1 MPVSLSSSSV
11 AHRQRSNEGRPAY
24 GDDDGPRGMSPSQ
37 SSPERRT
44 DGREQQFRP
53 RAKSAALDLP
63 RPGGRAFGG
72 YNPSIP
78 SIKLF
83 VGSIPF
89 TVNEADLRP
98 LFARYGNIV
107 ELTVQRQSDG
117 RSKGCAWL
125 RYATKAECDA
135 CIKALHNTYQ
145 WRTGPGWSPM
155 QVRYAIG
162 EFDAHHNKLFMGG
175 IPAYFDDRAL
185 TASLADTYGPVI
197 ELISLRRGPG
207 QTTNAVMVKFCR
219 RESVHRLLLDSR
231 RRNIYLCGVYCPTV
245 RVSHAHHHYRH
256 DHRLT
261 DSSTDVTD
269 RAEEAMQQQEEPLQ
283 RQVRRSWR
291 GVAVLLFRELYRSYS
306 VCHSLRSC
314 DALTQDD
321 EGVAP
326 ATIPA
331 IQWQPAYYCWSPVGA
346 SQYRYP
352 FAMYLLPG
360 TPPGHLTVANVPPHK
375 NVSDLTALLSPY
387 GTVLHIASN
396 EDEHG
401 VTTASVVMGSDAEA
415 SAVEAA
421 VDGYVFPDDEAQE
434 PLNVIRASPLE
445 GVGGPSSPPNDIASD
460 IAMGKIM
467 AGLRKAQETLAR
479 HSSLYAGSGSYPQA
493 PLSHNCYQC
502 SGEYWLPAIASAAAA
517 GHIQAAANLTD
528 SAITSLPA
536 ECRH

>member
-1 MPVSLSSSSV
+1 MPVNLSSSSV
-11 AHRQRSNEGRPAY
+11 AHRQRSSEGRPAY
-24 GDDDGPRGMSPSQ
+24 GDDDGLRCVSSSQ

-44 DGREQQFRP
+44 D
-53 RAKSAALDLP
+53 DLP

-162 EFDAHHNKLFMGG
+162 ELDGHHNKLFMGG

-245 RVSHAHHHYRH
+245 RVSHAHHHTRH

-261 DSSTDVTD
+261 DSSTDATD
-269 RAEEAMQQQEEPLQ
+269 RTEEAMQQQEPSQ
-283 RQVRRSWR
+283 
-291 GVAVLLFRELYRSYS
+291 RELYRSYS
-306 VCHSLRSC
+306 SASSIGGSSGSQ
-314 DALTQDD
+314 QDD

-326 ATIPA
+326 PTFPA
-331 IQWQPAYYCWSPVGA
+331 VQWQPAYYCWSPVGA
-346 SQYRYP
+346 GQYRYP

-375 NVSDLTALLSPY
+375 SVAGFEGGQLFLL
-387 GTVLHIASN
+387 G
-396 EDEHG
+396 
-401 VTTASVVMGSDAEA
+401 
-415 SAVEAA
+415 
-421 VDGYVFPDDEAQE
+421 
-434 PLNVIRASPLE
+434 ASP
-445 GVGGPSSPPNDIASD
+445 I
-460 IAMGKIM
+460 
-467 AGLRKAQETLAR
+467 
-479 HSSLYAGSGSYPQA
+479 
-493 PLSHNCYQC
+493 
-502 SGEYWLPAIASAAAA
+502 
-517 GHIQAAANLTD
+517 
-528 SAITSLPA
+528 
-536 ECRH
+536 

>member
-1 MPVSLSSSSV
+1 M
-11 AHRQRSNEGRPAY
+11 
-24 GDDDGPRGMSPSQ
+24 
-37 SSPERRT
+37 
-44 DGREQQFRP
+44 
-53 RAKSAALDLP
+53 AA
-63 RPGGRAFGG
+63 A
-72 YNPSIP
+72 
-78 SIKLF
+78 
-83 VGSIPF
+83 
-89 TVNEADLRP
+89 
-98 LFARYGNIV
+98 
-107 ELTVQRQSDG
+107 
-117 RSKGCAWL
+117 KGCAWL

-162 EFDAHHNKLFMGG
+162 ELDGHHNKLFMGG

-185 TASLADTYGPVI
+185 TASLADT
-197 ELISLRRGPG
+197 LRRGPG

-245 RVSHAHHHYRH
+245 RVSHAHHHNRH

-261 DSSTDVTD
+261 DSSTDATD
-269 RAEEAMQQQEEPLQ
+269 RAEETMQQQQQEPLP
-283 RQVRRSWR
+283 
-291 GVAVLLFRELYRSYS
+291 RELYRSYS

-314 DALTQDD
+314 DAFTQDD

-331 IQWQPAYYCWSPVGA
+331 IQWQPAYYCWSPVAAG
-346 SQYRYP
+346 QYRYP
-352 FAMYLLPG
+352 LAMYLLPG
-360 TPPGHLTVANVPPHK
+360 APPGHLTVANVPPHK
-375 NVSDLTALLSPY
+375 SVSDLTALLSPY
-387 GTVLHIASN
+387 GTVLQVAFN

-401 VTTASVVMGSDAEA
+401 VTTASVLMGSDAEA

-421 VDGYVFPDDEAQE
+421 LDGYVFPDDEAQE
-434 PLNVIRASPLE
+434 PLNVIRASPPE
-445 GVGGPSSPPNDIASD
+445 GVGGPHPGPSLPPSDIASD

-479 HSSLYAGSGSYPQA
+479 HSSLYAGSGSYPQVTL
-493 PLSHNCYQC
+493 PITC

-536 ECRH
+536 ECRQ